1 MRKLD
6 AYLFFDRNCA
16 DAMRFY
22 EKTLKGKLDM
32 QTVGGSPVAAECPT
46 AAADLIIH
54 ARLEFDGG
62 VLMASDNLADA
73 PHEPMQ
79 GFSLSLSFPESRTA
93 KTMFDT
99 LSAGGRVVMPFG
111 KTFWSDGFGMLVD
124 RFGTP
129 WMVNTIEFAA

>member
-1 MRKLD
+1 MMRKLD
-6 AYLFFDRNCA
+6 SYLFFDRNCA

-22 EKTLKGKLDM
+22 EKTLGGKLDM
-32 QTVGGSPVAAECPT
+32 QTVGDSPVAAECPNGS
-46 AAADLIIH
+46 ADLIVH

-62 VLMASDNLADA
+62 VLMASDNLAET

-79 GFSLSLSFPESRTA
+79 GFSLSLSYPESGAA
-93 KTMFDT
+93 KRMFDT
-99 LSAGGRVVMPFG
+99 LCQGGKVVMPFG

-129 WMVNTIEFAA
+129 WMVNTLTEA